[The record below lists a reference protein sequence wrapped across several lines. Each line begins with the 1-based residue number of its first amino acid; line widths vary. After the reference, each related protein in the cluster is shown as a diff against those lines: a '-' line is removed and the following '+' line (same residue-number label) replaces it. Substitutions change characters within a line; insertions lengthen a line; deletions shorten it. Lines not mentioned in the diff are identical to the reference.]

1 MIRVVTY
8 ATHEDGYF
16 RRLVENEHNV
26 RVEVLGMHTKW
37 RGFMDKIRGMRAY
50 CAKLDA
56 SDLVVFVDGF
66 DSLVVRP
73 TTTGLRDTFESFDC
87 DVLISR
93 DPDSVSFVQR
103 RIFGSYD
110 VICNSGLY
118 MGRASK
124 LVELFDRMQRLNM
137 EDDQRAMNR
146 CAHDDDRIKIDLD
159 KKIFKNHGMFDRD
172 LDNHGDAYFVSFP
185 GGATLPLKFK
195 IRRYVRGLRDHSRF
209 FKRELSVAAAGVV
222 ALGVVAFRK
231 ARASRRPRA

>member
-1 MIRVVTY
+1 MIRVLTY

-16 RRLVENEHNV
+16 RRLVENEHGV
-26 RVEVLGMHTKW
+26 HVEVLGMHTKW

-50 CAKLDA
+50 CGKLDA
-56 SDLVVFVDGF
+56 NDLVVFADGF
-66 DSLVVRP
+66 DSLVVRS
-73 TTTGLRDTFESFDC
+73 TATLRSTFESFDC

-124 LVELFDRMQRLNM
+124 LVELFDRMESLNM

-159 KKIFKNHGMFDRD
+159 ARIFKNHGMFDRD

-209 FKRELSVAAAGVV
+209 FKRELSVTAGVV
-222 ALGVVAFRK
+222 ALAVVALRRK